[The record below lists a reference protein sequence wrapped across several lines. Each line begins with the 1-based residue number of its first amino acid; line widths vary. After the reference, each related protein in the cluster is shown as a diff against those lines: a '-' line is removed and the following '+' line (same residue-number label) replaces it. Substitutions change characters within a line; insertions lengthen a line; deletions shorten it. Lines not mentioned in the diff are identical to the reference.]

1 MALLSGGANFFY
13 TFFRKRPISSSPA
26 AMGWEAQNVSHCY
39 LAYYPVQSDYVRG
52 KPPESKIIKEDER

>member
-1 MALLSGGANFFY
+1 M
-13 TFFRKRPISSSPA
+13 